1 VLYRH
6 TGFRLSGRVFRS
18 AVRDVLSEAKHGAMP
33 GARRREREAV
43 SSARTPADWFELSRA
58 QFGVGPEQQPEEIL
72 GLIELAAANRTRAA
86 CEIGVQDAG
95 TSVLLSRVIPGL
107 DTLVLMDLFI
117 KNRRRLRRAA
127 STGQAVH
134 TIDGDSAHPLTVERL
149 RRKLGSRSL
158 DLLVIDGDHRFAG
171 VRQDFLNYRQF
182 VRDGGLIAFHDIL
195 PVRSP
200 DSPHWAGDVP
210 AFWALVAPLYPSR
223 ELVADRGQDG
233 FGIGVVE
240 YDAGAPVEPILRDS
254 AENG

>member
-1 VLYRH
+1 
-6 TGFRLSGRVFRS
+6 
-18 AVRDVLSEAKHGAMP
+18 VLSEAQRAAMP
-33 GARRREREAV
+33 GARRAEREAV
-43 SSARTPADWFELSRA
+43 SSAGTPADWFELSRA
-58 QFGVGPEQQPEEIL
+58 RFGVGPEQKPEEIL
-72 GLIELAAANRTRAA
+72 GLVELAAANQTRAA

-95 TSVLLSRVIPGL
+95 TSVLLSRAIPGL
-107 DTLVLMDLFI
+107 DTLVLMDLFV

-127 STGQAVH
+127 PTGQAVH

-149 RRKLGSRSL
+149 RRKLGVRSL
-158 DLLVIDGDHRFAG
+158 DLLLIDGDHRFAG
-171 VRQDFLNYRQF
+171 VRDDFLTYRQF

-223 ELVADRGQDG
+223 ELIADRRQDG

-240 YDAGAPVEPILRDS
+240 YDAGVPVEPILRHRTQD
-254 AENG
+254 G